1 MLLVFLCS
9 KHSFLQN
16 SCVFQSSVL
25 HLYSFPIFV
34 FSLVP
39 VFCIPPFQTGNHR
52 KTSTL
57 FLCSIPIPP
66 KQQPKENFLHYSY
79 APFLW
84 IKGTKQCI
92 PIEFSILSYKPK
104 KSLVP
109 SSRTT
114 SELSCGEKR
123 DPTAR
128 YNSSWR
134 MTDRGQT
141 KLKTT
146 LIIHNLTSCNL
157 QCTSICLFY
166 RMSPKRLHQY
176 NKGVK
181 ESQFGTPVSRD

>member
-1 MLLVFLCS
+1 
-9 KHSFLQN
+9 
-16 SCVFQSSVL
+16 
-25 HLYSFPIFV
+25 V
-34 FSLVP
+34 FSNPL
-39 VFCIPPFQTGNHR
+39 FYTSIPF
-52 KTSTL
+52 L
-57 FLCSIPIPP
+57 FLCFLSFLCFASLRS
-66 KQQPKENFLHYSY
+66 KQATIGKLLHYSY
-79 APFLW
+79 APFLFLQNSSQRKTFYT
-84 IKGTKQCI
+84 IPMLHFYESKARNSAI